1 MVQKVGIGVQK
12 VGIRVQKV
20 GIRVQKVGIGRK
32 DPHGYWLPAF

>member
-12 VGIRVQKV
+12 VGIGVQKV